1 MRGIFRNVLQ
11 ASLAAAVFAVA
22 DPAAAVAGEVEDAV
36 LAEVNFARAH
46 PQIYAQRLL
55 AEPVTT
61 WEASLG
67 PDHAAADP
75 GAFAEAVDFLMRQA
89 PLPPL
94 EPDDVLGAAAL
105 EHVAAQGPA
114 GEIGHSGPA
123 GERFDERL
131 RRHGLSAEVAAEN
144 IAYGPAKPGDV
155 VRELIID
162 AGVASRGHRRNI
174 FHPALASAG
183 VSCGPHR
190 DYGAMCVMDF
200 AGAAPEATGWRQ
212 AALSTGQ
219 SAPGGGLLSRL
230 FGLR

>member
-11 ASLAAAVFAVA
+11 ASLAAIVLVA
-22 DPAAAVAGEVEDAV
+22 AIPAAAVAGEVEDAV

-46 PQIYAQRLL
+46 PQEYAQRLL
-55 AEPVTT
+55 AEPTT
-61 WEASLG
+61 AWEASLA
-67 PDHAAADP
+67 PDAEAADP

-94 EPDDVLGAAAL
+94 ASDDVLGAAAL
-105 EHVAAQGPA
+105 EHVSAQGPA
-114 GEIGHSGPA
+114 GEIGHSSPA
-123 GERFDERL
+123 GERFDARL
-131 RRHGLSAEVAAEN
+131 RRHGLRAEIAAEN
-144 IAYGPAKPGDV
+144 IAYGPAQPSDV

-200 AGAAPEATGWRQ
+200 AGAAPQALGWRQ
-212 AALSTGQ
+212 AALATGQ
-219 SAPGGGLLSRL
+219 SASGGGLLSRL